1 MNGDMFGSG
10 GASLMGPPSGPSPIS
25 GQPQEG
31 LRASARAKLA
41 TAVKGLMDALG
52 VLKGDINS
60 EEGKAII
67 KALSILAPVTPEVQE
82 GVGQSEIMAMLNRS
96 QAVRPGNAPGMLGTP
111 QPRPNVMAGPPMG
124 GGGIG
129 GGMMG

>member
-10 GASLMGPPSGPSPIS
+10 GGLSGAPSSGPAPIS

-31 LRASARAKLA
+31 LRSSARAKLA
-41 TAVKGLMDALG
+41 SAVKGLMDALG

-60 EEGKAII
+60 DEGKAII
-67 KALSILAPVTPEVQE
+67 KALGILAPVTPEVQE
-82 GVGQSEIMAMLNRS
+82 GVSMSEIMAQLARA

-124 GGGIG
+124 A
-129 GGMMG
+129 GMMG

>member
-1 MNGDMFGSG
+1 MFGSG

-31 LRASARAKLA
+31 LRSSARSKLA
-41 TAVKGLMDALG
+41 QAVKLLMDALG

-67 KALSILAPVTPEVQE
+67 KALGILAPVTPEVQE
-82 GVGQSEIMAMLNRS
+82 GVMQSEMASMLARA
-96 QAVRPGNAPGMLGTP
+96 QAVRPGNAPGMLGTA
-111 QPRPNVMAGPPMG
+111 QPRPNVMAGPPMA
-124 GGGIG
+124 G
-129 GGMMG
+129 GGMG